1 MISKNP
7 ISPVW
12 STDSLSIQQMLF
24 IIVFLHISRILCG
37 DAK

>member
-7 ISPVW
+7 ISIVW
-12 STDSLSIQQMLF
+12 STHSLSTQQMVF
-24 IIVFLHISRILCG
+24 IIVFLHITRILCG